1 MGVMPCALVIPRKY
15 YFNTYDNII
24 IWVYYINGSYYN
36 SLLPLI
42 HGSEQKLQQEQ
53 PPCTT

>member
-1 MGVMPCALVIPRKY
+1 MPCALVIPRKWY
-15 YFNTYDNII
+15 PNTFDNII
-24 IWVYYINGSYYN
+24 IRVYYINVSYFH

-53 PPCTT
+53 PPYTTS